1 MNEND
6 NQDEDMKDSAQLLS
20 RFLELERRLASS
32 SAERHRVNNSIN
44 AAITGLVDQT
54 ERQDAVLEKINENVR
69 SMADS
74 VDRVEKCLVGDAK
87 FNQLGLIKEVEAL
100 KSSQT
105 TSNAE
110 LMLRISKNE
119 EDIKTANNEIK
130 NHRRIVVWTGVVL
143 AAIGGIIT
151 WIKSSGIV
159 KFFQP

>member
-6 NQDEDMKDSAQLLS
+6 NQDDDMKDSAQLLA

-87 FNQLGLIKEVEAL
+87 FNQVGLIKEVEAI
-100 KSSQT
+100 KSSFA
-105 TSNAE
+105 TSNTE
-110 LMLRISKNE
+110 IFLRIAKNE
-119 EDIKTANNEIK
+119 ADIKTAADEIK
-130 NHRRIVVWTGVVL
+130 SQRRVVLWTGAVL

-151 WIKSSGIV
+151 WIKGSGIL
-159 KFFQP
+159 KIFQP